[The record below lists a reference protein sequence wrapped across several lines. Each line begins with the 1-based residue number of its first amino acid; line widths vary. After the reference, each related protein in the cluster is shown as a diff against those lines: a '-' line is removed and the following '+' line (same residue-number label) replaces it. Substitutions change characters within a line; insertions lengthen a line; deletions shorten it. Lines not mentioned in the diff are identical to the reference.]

1 MSDNDIEKLNSDF
14 KALCEYIK
22 FSDKVDGIDILRKKK
37 YNIVYR
43 DTKSVINYLTGSKMT
58 IKEDEEMID
67 MCRAWD
73 EFEKRSIEKGKIQG
87 KAEGIAENRIE
98 NALNLYKNGASLE
111 LISKSLN
118 MDIEELKNILIQNNV
133 ELRTA

>member
-1 MSDNDIEKLNSDF
+1 
-14 KALCEYIK
+14 
-22 FSDKVDGIDILRKKK
+22 
-37 YNIVYR
+37 
-43 DTKSVINYLTGSKMT
+43 
-58 IKEDEEMID
+58 

-73 EFEKRSIEKGKIQG
+73 EFEKRSIEKGK
-87 KAEGIAENRIE
+87 AEKEIE
-98 NALNLYKNGASLE
+98 TAINLYKNGASLE

>member
-1 MSDNDIEKLNSDF
+1 MKNQNNGNTNTLI
-14 KALCEYIK
+14 
-22 FSDKVDGIDILRKKK
+22 
-37 YNIVYR
+37 
-43 DTKSVINYLTGSKMT
+43 VINHLTGSKMT
-58 IKEDEEMID
+58 INENEEMID

-73 EFEKRSIEKGKIQG
+73 EFEKRSIEKGKIQGKAEG

-133 ELRTA
+133 ELRVA

>member
-1 MSDNDIEKLNSDF
+1 MKTC
-14 KALCEYIK
+14 KAW
-22 FSDKVDGIDILRKKK
+22 R
-37 YNIVYR
+37 
-43 DTKSVINYLTGSKMT
+43 
-58 IKEDEEMID
+58 
-67 MCRAWD
+67 

>member
-1 MSDNDIEKLNSDF
+1 
-14 KALCEYIK
+14 
-22 FSDKVDGIDILRKKK
+22 
-37 YNIVYR
+37 
-43 DTKSVINYLTGSKMT
+43 
-58 IKEDEEMID
+58 

-73 EFEKRSIEKGKIQG
+73 EFEKRSIEKGKIQGKAEG

-133 ELRTA
+133 ELRTALTMFGVYYENM

>member
-1 MSDNDIEKLNSDF
+1 MKTCN
-14 KALCEYIK
+14 
-22 FSDKVDGIDILRKKK
+22 
-37 YNIVYR
+37 
-43 DTKSVINYLTGSKMT
+43 
-58 IKEDEEMID
+58 
-67 MCRAWD
+67 AWR
-73 EFEKRSIEKGKIQG
+73 EFEKRSIEKGI
-87 KAEGIAENRIE
+87 AEGEAKNRIE

>member
-1 MSDNDIEKLNSDF
+1 MKTC
-14 KALCEYIK
+14 KAW
-22 FSDKVDGIDILRKKK
+22 R
-37 YNIVYR
+37 
-43 DTKSVINYLTGSKMT
+43 
-58 IKEDEEMID
+58 
-67 MCRAWD
+67 
-73 EFEKRSIEKGKIQG
+73 EFEKRSIEKGKA
-87 KAEGIAENRIE
+87 KNRIE